1 MIQVKWF
8 PTLVKRTKSK
18 QERTEVAW
26 RPGLSP
32 HDVFL
37 GEGFTETDAEFVM
50 AVINDAQADMQTPL
64 NEGDRLEF
72 LVSIQG
78 GAIFD
83 SRFTIR
89 DSR

>member
-26 RPGLSP
+26 NAGLTP

-50 AVINDAQADMQTPL
+50 VVINDGQSDMQAAL
-64 NEGDRLEF
+64 KEGDRLEF

-78 GAIFD
+78 G
-83 SRFTIR
+83 
-89 DSR
+89 